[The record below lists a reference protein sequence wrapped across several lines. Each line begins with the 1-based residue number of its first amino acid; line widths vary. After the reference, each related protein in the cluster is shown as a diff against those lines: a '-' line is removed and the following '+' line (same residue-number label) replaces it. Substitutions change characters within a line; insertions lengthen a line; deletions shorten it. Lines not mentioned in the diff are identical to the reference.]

1 MITKNDVLEGLKNI
15 LDPEL
20 EINIVD
26 LGLIYD
32 IIIDEQEHKI
42 SVAMT
47 LTAEGCPL
55 SNVIKFEAEEVLKGL
70 SGVRK
75 AEVNIVWEPKW
86 NPSMI
91 KQEALSKL
99 KRH

>member
-1 MITKNDVLEGLKNI
+1 VVNKDEILERLKNI
-15 LDPEL
+15 VDPEL
-20 EINIVD
+20 EVNIVD

-32 IIIDEQEHKI
+32 IIIDEKECKI

-55 SNVIKFEAEEVLKGL
+55 SNVIKFEAEEALKGL
-70 SGVRK
+70 SGTQK

-91 KQEALSKL
+91 KPEALSKL